1 MDGQWT
7 LVIVIMVVSLA
18 PFIIFAVIRYARTN
32 YVGIYKR
39 FKKPVQTT
47 GVIEWVE
54 CVNIPQG
61 GCYYIT
67 TYSYTDNMGE
77 RRTAAFKWHMRI
89 GWPGDMID
97 IHFDSQDP
105 ESSIADCQLVYGRK
119 ELRITL
125 ITIAAL
131 IVFAVFGFLYYL
143 SK

>member
-1 MDGQWT
+1 MDGLLT
-7 LVIVIMVVSLA
+7 SVIVISIVSLV
-18 PFIIFAVIRYARTN
+18 PFIIFAVIRYVRTD
-32 YVGIYKR
+32 YVMVYKR

-47 GVIEWVE
+47 GIIEWVE

-67 TYSYTDNMGE
+67 TYSYTDNRGE
-77 RRTAAFKWHMRI
+77 RRTTAFKWHKRI
-89 GWPGDMID
+89 GWPDDRIEL
-97 IHFDSQDP
+97 HFDSQDP

-131 IVFAVFGFLYYL
+131 IVFAVFGFLYYFN
-143 SK
+143 K